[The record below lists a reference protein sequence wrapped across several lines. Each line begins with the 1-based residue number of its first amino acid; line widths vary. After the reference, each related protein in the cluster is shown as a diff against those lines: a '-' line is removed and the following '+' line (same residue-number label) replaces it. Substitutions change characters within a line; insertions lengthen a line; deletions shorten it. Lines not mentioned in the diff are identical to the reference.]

1 MADAP
6 LRALIVDDEPLAR
19 RGLRLHLQD
28 IGGVEVI
35 AESPNGRQAIADIRK
50 HAPDV
55 VFLDVQMP
63 AVNGFDVVDA
73 IGPWRMPPTVFVT
86 AHEEHALRAF
96 EAHAVNY
103 ILKPVDPAKLRNA
116 VKRLRAIVRSGKP
129 EERLVLRD
137 GSRVLVLD
145 PGEISWIEAEGDY
158 LRIHEGR
165 KSHLVRHTMAAIEEK
180 LDPARFARIHRS
192 TIVNTGQVREVRP
205 DGDRANVLVLRDGT
219 LLKASRSFRDRL
231 LPLLDDLDRARP
243 RHG

>member
-1 MADAP
+1 MAEAP

-19 RGLRLHLQD
+19 RGLRLHLQE

-35 AESPNGRQAIADIRK
+35 GESSNGRQAIADIRK
-50 HAPDV
+50 YSPDA

-73 IGPWRMPPTVFVT
+73 IGPWRMPATVFVT

-103 ILKPVDPAKLRNA
+103 ILKPVDPARLRDA

-129 EERLVLRD
+129 EEKLVLRD
-137 GSRVLVLD
+137 GARVLVLD
-145 PGEISWIEAEGDY
+145 PGEIAWVAAEGDY

-165 KSHLVRHTMAAIEEK
+165 KSHLVRHTMAALEEK
-180 LDPARFARIHRS
+180 LDPAHFARIHRS
-192 TIVNTGQVREVRP
+192 TIVNTSQVREIRP
-205 DGDRANVLVLRDGT
+205 DGDRLYRVVLRDGT
-219 LLKASRSFRDRL
+219 LLKTSRGHRDRVAAL
-231 LPLLDDLDRARP
+231 VAAISRP
-243 RHG
+243 